1 MKMVENSY
9 SAKFIPTPIHIKEL
23 FDFAKETA
31 ENAIDEK
38 EWFNAVQSKALNWLV
53 A

>member
-9 SAKFIPTPIHIKEL
+9 SAKFIPTPEHIKGL
-23 FDFAKETA
+23 FDFAKSSA
-31 ENAIDEK
+31 EKSMDEK
-38 EWFNAVQSKALNWLV
+38 QWFNAVQEKALTWLS